1 MKRRTWVGLICA
13 LLTLCAAGSA
23 TAPAASAQGERGGGR
38 RYVQGT
44 MVGVGGRYGGRSLP
58 FNLIVERYTTAG
70 QVQELN
76 DSLQRGQDELL
87 RTLSRMD
94 AGRVSLGNNVG
105 VTANAVIE
113 TPQPDG
119 GTKLTV
125 LYQRN
130 VQMFELRYGTRSADY
145 RFGYAEVFL
154 DARGRGQGT
163 IIPAARIRL
172 RDGNTWEVEDF
183 GEFPARLMGVRVR
196 GDGRGAR

>member
-1 MKRRTWVGLICA
+1 MKRRTWEALTCA
-13 LLTLCAAGSA
+13 LLLLAAVSA
-23 TAPAASAQGERGGGR
+23 AAPAAYAQGERGGGR
-38 RYVQGT
+38 LYVQGT
-44 MVGVGGRYGGRSLP
+44 MIGVGGRYGGRSLP
-58 FNLIVERYTTAG
+58 FNLVIERYTTPG

-76 DSLQRGQDELL
+76 DALQRGQDELL

-113 TPQPDG
+113 TPQAGG

-130 VQMFELRYGTRSADY
+130 VQLFELRYGTRSSEY

-154 DARGRGQGT
+154 DERGRGQGT

-183 GEFPARLMGVRVR
+183 AEFPARLLGVRTRGGGVR
-196 GDGRGAR
+196 AR

>member
-1 MKRRTWVGLICA
+1 MKRRTWAGLVCA
-13 LLTLCAAGSA
+13 LLLCAAAVSVA
-23 TAPAASAQGERGGGR
+23 APAASAQGERGGGR

-58 FNLIVERYTTAG
+58 FNLIVERYTTPG

-76 DSLQRGQDELL
+76 DALQRGQDELL

-113 TPQPDG
+113 TPQAGG

-130 VQMFELRYGTRSADY
+130 VQLFELRYGTRSSDY
-145 RFGYAEVFL
+145 RFGYAEIFL

-183 GEFPARLMGVRVR
+183 AEFPARLMGVRVR
-196 GDGRGAR
+196 GEGRGAR